1 MNTIIGAIFQTSSTS
16 TAQKR
21 IQECGNKTGPYVN
34 FWFQNVNDLDQ
45 KELHRRL
52 AFVFSESFSNAAFE
66 GWIHAQKTVWLNRY
80 VGWLNILKTLITTER
95 SVVWGAGWGCGGKAA
110 GLRQKVVFESELIQQ
125 TQSRLFHMKLMSFA
139 VCSSWTGRFFCNAAG
154 DGFCGGETHF
164 LPENEDKHFLK
175 KELLLWNYTFFQN
188 KCWTDAP
195 AAGAQMI

>member
-52 AFVFSESFSNAAFE
+52 AFVFSESFSNTAFE
-66 GWIHAQKTVWLNRY
+66 GWIHAQKMVWLNRY

-110 GLRQKVVFESELIQQ
+110 GLRQKVGFEFELIQQ

-139 VCSSWTGRFFCNAAG
+139 LFSSWTGKCFCPAAYVC
-154 DGFCGGETHF
+154 FCGGETHF
-164 LPENEDKHFLK
+164 QHEYKS
-175 KELLLWNYTFFQN
+175 
-188 KCWTDAP
+188 
-195 AAGAQMI
+195 